1 MRPGK
6 DATILAL
13 ALMVPRALEA
23 AEKLKAEHGIDCE
36 VVDVRSLV
44 PLDTQTILGS
54 VARTHR
60 LFTVEENPR
69 LCGWGAEI
77 VSIVADEAFYDLDGP
92 PVRITTPH
100 IPLPAADILEDIALP
115 TVDRIVD
122 RVRRS
127 MQVVSPHERQRHAG
141 RQSAR
146 LAPRMIASLIR
157 GAETRIIGNVPCTK
171 IFSPTSRP
179 ICGSAANG
187 ANPPTAAASTCSIR
201 RPRTR
206 SPRSRARPSRTP
218 RPRSMPR
225 ATPSRAGPRSKPRE
239 RAEILRKSF
248 ELIMRDAE
256 RLAKL
261 ITIENGKALS
271 DSRGEVAYAAEFF
284 RWYAEEAVRNIG
296 EVSRAPASGARIVV
310 QHKPAGVAVLVTP
323 WNFPAAMATRKIGPA
338 LAAGCP
344 VVLKPASDTP
354 LTMLALMPILEE
366 AGVPAGVVNVIP
378 SRSSGKVVS
387 AMLHDPRVRVVSF
400 TGSTEVGR
408 KLLHEAADNV
418 VKPAMELGGN
428 APFIVF
434 EDADID
440 AAIEG
445 AMIAKMRNMGEACT
459 SANRFYVHE
468 KVHDEFAKKLT
479 AKMAALKV
487 GNGLDDGV
495 TVGPLVNADAK
506 KKVIELVDDA
516 VGKGAK
522 VLTGGKS
529 PTGPGHFYPPTVLDA
544 VPDGAKML
552 NEEIFG
558 PVAAIQTFKS
568 EGEVIKRANDTE
580 YGLVAYLYT
589 KDMSRGMR
597 VSEQLDFGMI
607 GLNRGLVSDPA
618 APFGG
623 MKQSGI
629 GREGAH
635 EGLMEFLET
644 QYISVTW

>member
-1 MRPGK
+1 MRRTMNPMYDNLLAKVPTDLWIGGK
-6 DATILAL
+6 WRDASDGG
-13 ALMVPRALEA
+13 RF
-23 AEKLKAEHGIDCE
+23 
-36 VVDVRSLV
+36 DVMDPATENKV
-44 PLDTQTILGS
+44 AS
-54 VARTHR
+54 VASA
-60 LFTVEENPR
+60 TVEDAKAAVDAAGAAFE
-69 LCGWGAEI
+69 GW
-77 VSIVADEAFYDLDGP
+77 
-92 PVRITTPH
+92 
-100 IPLPAADILEDIALP
+100 AA
-115 TVDRIVD
+115 R
-122 RVRRS
+122 
-127 MQVVSPHERQRHAG
+127 
-141 RQSAR
+141 
-146 LAPRMIASLIR
+146 
-157 GAETRIIGNVPCTK
+157 
-171 IFSPTSRP
+171 
-179 ICGSAANG
+179 
-187 ANPPTAAASTCSIR
+187 
-201 RPRTR
+201 
-206 SPRSRARPSRTP
+206 
-218 RPRSMPR
+218 
-225 ATPSRAGPRSKPRE
+225 KPRE
-239 RAEILRKSF
+239 RAEILRKSY

-296 EVSRAPASGARIVV
+296 EVSRAPASGARIFVH
-310 QHKPAGVAVLVTP
+310 HKPAGVAVLVTP

-338 LAAGCP
+338 LAAGCT

-366 AGVPAGVVNVIP
+366 AGVPAGAVNVIP
-378 SRSSGKVVS
+378 SRQSGKVVS
-387 AMLHDPRVRVVSF
+387 AMLADPRVRVVSF

-408 KLLHEAADNV
+408 TLLRAAADHV

-434 EDADID
+434 EDADVD

-468 KVHDEFAKKLT
+468 TVHQEFSGKLT
-479 AKMAALKV
+479 ARMQALKL

-495 TVGPLVNADAK
+495 AVGPLVNAAARQ
-506 KKVIELVDDA
+506 KVMELVDDA
-516 VGKGAK
+516 VSKGAK
-522 VLTGGKS
+522 ILTGGKA
-529 PTGPGHFYPPTVLDA
+529 PPGPGHFYPATVLDG
-544 VPDGAKML
+544 VPDSAAML
-552 NEEIFG
+552 REEIFG
-558 PVAAIQTFKS
+558 PVVAIQTFKT
-568 EGEVIKRANDTE
+568 EAEVVKRANDTE

-589 KDMSRGMR
+589 RDLGRGMR

-644 QYISVTW
+644 QYVSVSW

>member
-1 MRPGK
+1 MSSRYDNLLANVPTDLWIGGK
-6 DATILAL
+6 WRKSSDGGRFDVLDPATENKIA
-13 ALMVPRALEA
+13 
-23 AEKLKAEHGIDCE
+23 
-36 VVDVRSLV
+36 
-44 PLDTQTILGS
+44 S
-54 VARTHR
+54 VASA
-60 LFTVEENPR
+60 TVEDAKAAVDAASAAFE
-69 LCGWGAEI
+69 GW
-77 VSIVADEAFYDLDGP
+77 
-92 PVRITTPH
+92 
-100 IPLPAADILEDIALP
+100 
-115 TVDRIVD
+115 
-122 RVRRS
+122 
-127 MQVVSPHERQRHAG
+127 AG
-141 RQSAR
+141 R
-146 LAPRMIASLIR
+146 
-157 GAETRIIGNVPCTK
+157 
-171 IFSPTSRP
+171 
-179 ICGSAANG
+179 
-187 ANPPTAAASTCSIR
+187 
-201 RPRTR
+201 
-206 SPRSRARPSRTP
+206 
-218 RPRSMPR
+218 
-225 ATPSRAGPRSKPRE
+225 KPRE
-239 RAEILRKSF
+239 RAEVLRKSF

-284 RWYAEEAVRNIG
+284 RWYAEEAVRAIG
-296 EVSRAPASGARIVV
+296 EVSRAPASGARMVV

-338 LAAGCP
+338 LAAGCT

-366 AGVPAGVVNVIP
+366 AGVPAGAVNVIP

-440 AAIEG
+440 AAIDG
-445 AMIAKMRNMGEACT
+445 AMVAKMRNMGEACT

-468 KVHDEFAKKLT
+468 KVHEEFAKKLT

-495 TVGPLVNADAK
+495 SVGPLVNADAK
-506 KKVIELVDDA
+506 KKVIELVGDA

-522 VLTGGKS
+522 ILTGGKS
-529 PTGPGHFYPPTVLDA
+529 PNGPGHFYPPTVLDA
-544 VPDGAKML
+544 VPDGAAML
-552 NEEIFG
+552 REEIFG

-597 VSEQLDFGMI
+597 VSEQLEFGMI